1 MNMVSVIIPAHN
13 QGRYLGAAIQSALDQ
28 TYPRI
33 EVIVVDDGS
42 TDDTAAVAAGFA
54 DPRLR
59 YLYQANRGL
68 SAARNTGIQAAQ
80 GLYLSYLDSDD
91 LFLPHK
97 LALLVAELEDK
108 PELGLVAG
116 QAIPIDEA
124 GRQIGEVFTR
134 PFPTDSAQLLLGNPV
149 HVGSILLRRSWQER
163 VGFFDE
169 GLRSYEDWD
178 MWLRL
183 ARAGCE
189 MGWVAQPVSLY
200 RFHQAQMTRISSQ
213 MTTATFA
220 VLDKIFSD
228 PTLPDTWR
236 AQQNLAY
243 CHAHL
248 RAAAQAFH
256 SEDFDAAGRSL
267 HKAIEL
273 QPSLLSNNGKP
284 LADRFV
290 GWTRLPKTAD
300 PLAYLATIYDHLPDG
315 FETLH
320 ARRQHEL
327 GSVAMQLA
335 FEAYQRGDL
344 AAVRTRSRQAIIYQ
358 PTRLKDRGA
367 LKLLLHSHLPFL
379 AGRTNPSVI
388 QPGQRSDALV
398 TDQA

>member
-1 MNMVSVIIPAHN
+1 MNMVSVIIPAYN

-28 TYPRI
+28 TYPTI
-33 EVIVVDDGS
+33 EIVVVDDGS
-42 TDDTAAVAAGFA
+42 TDSTAAVAAGFA

-80 GLYLSYLDSDD
+80 GLYLSFLDSDD
-91 LFLPHK
+91 MFLPQK
-97 LALLVAELEDK
+97 LALLVAELDGK

-116 QAIPIDEA
+116 QAIPIDET
-124 GRQIGEVFTR
+124 GRQIGEAFTR
-134 PFPTDSAQLLLGNPV
+134 PFPADSAQLLLGNPV

-183 ARAGCE
+183 ARAGCQ

-200 RFHQAQMTRISSQ
+200 RFHQAQMTRIGTQ

-220 VLDKIFSD
+220 VLDKVFSD
-228 PTLPDTWR
+228 PALPDTWR
-236 AQQNLAY
+236 AQHNLAY
-243 CHAHL
+243 SNAHL
-248 RAAAQAFH
+248 RAAAQAYH

-267 HKAIEL
+267 HEAVEL
-273 QPSLLSNNGKP
+273 QPSLLSDNSKP

-290 GWTRLPKTAD
+290 GWTRLPKTRD
-300 PLAYLATIYDHLPDG
+300 PLVYLATIYDHLPNG

-320 ARRQHEL
+320 ARRRHEL
-327 GSVAMQLA
+327 GSMAMQLA

-344 AAVRTRSRQAIIYQ
+344 PAVRTRTRQALIYQ
-358 PTRLKDRGA
+358 PTWLKDRGA
-367 LKLLLHSHLPFL
+367 LKLLMHSHLPFM
-379 AGRTNPSVI
+379 AWRTHPSSI